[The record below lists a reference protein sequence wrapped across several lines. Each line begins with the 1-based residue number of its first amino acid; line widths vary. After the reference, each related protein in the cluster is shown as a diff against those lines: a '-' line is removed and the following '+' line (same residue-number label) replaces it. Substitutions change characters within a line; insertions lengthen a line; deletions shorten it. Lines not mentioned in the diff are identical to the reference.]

1 MGRTSSFRRMPSTAG
16 EDSEEYDAWA
26 DYLANGGTTKEWEAY
41 GKAEWKKLKYGG
53 FLELNQTT
61 KITKKKGDIMYS
73 SVDAD
78 LVNSKKYHDK
88 FDGLTAHKA
97 VNEAIYQHAMRILE
111 HRDGTPFV

>member
-16 EDSEEYDAWA
+16 EDSEEYDAWV
-26 DYLANGGTTKEWEAY
+26 DYLASGGTTKEWEAY

-78 LVNSKKYHDK
+78 LVNSKKYLRQVRRINYTQSSERSYLPARH
-88 FDGLTAHKA
+88 AH
-97 VNEAIYQHAMRILE
+97 I
-111 HRDGTPFV
+111 GTP